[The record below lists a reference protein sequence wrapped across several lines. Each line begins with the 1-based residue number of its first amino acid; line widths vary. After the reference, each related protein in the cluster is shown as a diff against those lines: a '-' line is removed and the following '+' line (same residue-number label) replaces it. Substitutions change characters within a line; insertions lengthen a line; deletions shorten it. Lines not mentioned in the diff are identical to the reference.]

1 MYNKFTTKK
10 NYIIKKKSVYHLQ
23 CLCPPQVCV
32 PLVGKD
38 NYINWHQR
46 IPQTQHLSL
55 WPQLLWEF
63 TENEND
69 WPVNLSPPGEKPFSF
84 TAHVQII
91 TKKKAFRQKDI
102 TNSTRPTSRAFLP
115 ADFNAEQMW
124 NLSSFSRKLNLL
136 IVHLKVHTKSLLTAI
151 QYNLFLLFLN
161 ALY

>member
-1 MYNKFTTKK
+1 MPLPTTG
-10 NYIIKKKSVYHLQ
+10 
-23 CLCPPQVCV
+23 LCTPS
-32 PLVGKD
+32 D
-38 NYINWHQR
+38 INE
-46 IPQTQHLSL
+46 SL
-55 WPQLLWEF
+55 KRSTCPFGHSYCESSQKM
-63 TENEND
+63 ND
-69 WPVNLSPPGEKPFSF
+69 WPINLSPPGEKPFSF

-91 TKKKAFRQKDI
+91 TRKKAFRQKDI
-102 TNSTRPTSRAFLP
+102 TNSTRPTSRALLP